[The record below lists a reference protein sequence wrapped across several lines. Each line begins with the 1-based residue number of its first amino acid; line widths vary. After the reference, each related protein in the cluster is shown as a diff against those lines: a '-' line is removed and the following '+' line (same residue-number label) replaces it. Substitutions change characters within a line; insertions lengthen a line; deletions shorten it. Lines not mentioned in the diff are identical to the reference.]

1 MAIGL
6 IVAGAAAFAGG
17 LLGAFGK
24 KKAGDAAK
32 EAAFL
37 NAKLIE
43 KRGETQATFSKR
55 GAIKGIGAT
64 LADIG
69 AAGLTTGGSAAELL
83 REGERDAAF
92 ELESIREQTKLE
104 AKITRK
110 GGKAAQTAG
119 NIGAVGSIIGG
130 IGGAASAGVF
140 G

>member
-1 MAIGL
+1 MALFAALSIG
-6 IVAGAAAFAGG
+6 AS

-24 KKAGDAAK
+24 KKAGDATK

-43 KRGETQATFSKR
+43 KRGEIQKTFSKR
-55 GAIKGIGAT
+55 GATKGIGAT

-69 AAGLTTGGSAAELL
+69 ASGLTTGGSAAELL

-92 ELESIREQTKLE
+92 ELANIAEQTKLE

-119 NIGAVGSIIGG
+119 NIGAVGSILGG
-130 IGGAASAGVF
+130 IGKAF